1 MLKEGKN
8 KIPNVEDEAVLLQ
21 ARISCYKLTHKSEHF
36 EPIRAYESKIKI
48 EFSRKFTED
57 QLAPCLMFY
66 TTSEANSFG
75 VEFNTFK
82 NGNPLI
88 THTCLNEHTSISIK
102 PKMIQYLKDV
112 RDGCE
117 EKNIWSHVEERF
129 IPKVKEM
136 CPNHCTPFIL
146 PNNSITEICK
156 THFDFGC
163 AAEIY
168 MEALKEVKKSFTM
181 PCNTIEY
188 NDDGRTEHGKIIDGF
203 PKLIKIGSFGQSEFK
218 IPKDWEGKPTAI
230 MSYKFD
236 KPEKMTVRREFFNV
250 DFESLVGLV
259 GGTLSMFL
267 GFAFTDTTFQ
277 LMDLIN
283 VIIYKIYNSKTS
295 GQKITANKVQPSA

>member
-88 THTCLNEHTSISIK
+88 THTCLNEHTSITIK
-102 PKMIQYLKDV
+102 PKMIQYLQDV

-117 EKNIWSHVEERF
+117 EKTFGLMLKSVSF
-129 IPKVKEM
+129 LK
-136 CPNHCTPFIL
+136 
-146 PNNSITEICK
+146 SK
-156 THFDFGC
+156 THVP
-163 AAEIY
+163 II
-168 MEALKEVKKSFTM
+168 AL
-181 PCNTIEY
+181 
-188 NDDGRTEHGKIIDGF
+188 H
-203 PKLIKIGSFGQSEFK
+203 
-218 IPKDWEGKPTAI
+218 
-230 MSYKFD
+230 SYY
-236 KPEKMTVRREFFNV
+236 
-250 DFESLVGLV
+250 L
-259 GGTLSMFL
+259 
-267 GFAFTDTTFQ
+267 
-277 LMDLIN
+277 
-283 VIIYKIYNSKTS
+283 
-295 GQKITANKVQPSA
+295 ITA